1 MFENRCAAGDRL
13 AGLLEK
19 HRDDPTGLILAL
31 PRGGVAVGYRI
42 SVALRV
48 PLDVFITRKLG
59 TPGNPELAMGAVAE
73 TGTTLF
79 NEDVINALGITQAQ
93 LDREV
98 EAQQEEIRRRQ
109 VLYRGARALP
119 PIAERTIMLVDDGIA
134 TGATLFASVS
144 AVRSLGPARLV
155 GAIPVGPRETIER
168 VRQLVDELVVLE
180 APELFF
186 AVGNHYADFRQVQDD
201 EVVQYLSLAASA
213 LERRAETTQP

>member
-1 MFENRCAAGDRL
+1 
-13 AGLLEK
+13 
-19 HRDDPTGLILAL
+19 
-31 PRGGVAVGYRI
+31 
-42 SVALRV
+42 
-48 PLDVFITRKLG
+48 
-59 TPGNPELAMGAVAE
+59 
-73 TGTTLF
+73 
-79 NEDVINALGITQAQ
+79 
-93 LDREV
+93 
-98 EAQQEEIRRRQ
+98 
-109 VLYRGARALP
+109 
-119 PIAERTIMLVDDGIA
+119 MLVDDGIA

-180 APELFF
+180 APKLFF